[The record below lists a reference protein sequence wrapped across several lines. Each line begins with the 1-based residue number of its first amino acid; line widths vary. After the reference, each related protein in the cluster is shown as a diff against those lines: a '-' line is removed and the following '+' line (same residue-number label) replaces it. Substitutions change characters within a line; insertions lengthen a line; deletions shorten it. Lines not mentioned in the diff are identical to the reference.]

1 MAVPARPLP
10 ITPPER
16 GGEPGRHLRRR
27 RKPRGRVWQFI
38 REFLIVIVLALAL
51 SALVRAVFLQAFYV
65 PSASMEETLLP
76 SDRIVASKLTTRFA
90 GIERG
95 EVVVFKDPGSWLPE
109 PSPPTDDLRGYAQRA
124 FTFLGLLP
132 SDSGKDL
139 VKRIVAVGGDRIACC
154 DAMGRIVLNGS
165 PLDEDY
171 IIGPTDQ
178 VRFDVIVPDDG
189 LFVMGDNRPDSRDSR
204 YYIDDGASGSVPTD
218 NVVGRVVAVVWPVNR
233 MSTVPI
239 RP

>member
-1 MAVPARPLP
+1 MAVPARPIP
-10 ITPPER
+10 AAPPER
-16 GGEPGRHLRRR
+16 GGVPGRHLRRR
-27 RKPRGRVWQFI
+27 RKPRGRIWQFA
-38 REFLIVIVLALAL
+38 REFVIVMVLALAL

-76 SDRIVASKLTTRFA
+76 SDRIVASKLTTRFS

-95 EVVVFKDPGSWLPE
+95 EVVVFKDPGNWLPE
-109 PSPPTDDLRGYAQRA
+109 PLPPTDDLRGYTQRA
-124 FTFLGLLP
+124 LTFLGLLP

-139 VKRIVAVGGDRIACC
+139 VKRVIAVGGDRIACC
-154 DAMGRIVLNGS
+154 DATGRIVLNGV

-178 VRFDVIVPDDG
+178 VRFDLTVPSNG

-204 YYIDDGASGSVPTD
+204 YYLDDGAEGSVPAD
-218 NVVGRVVAVVWPVNR
+218 NVVGRVVVVVWPIDR
-233 MSTVPI
+233 ISTVPI